1 HRVKGARIVCP
12 HRATLNQNV
21 IFLMKSVNEETG
33 ALPRK
38 RVRSAPIPVIPSN
51 IDIFSRA
58 DIKDSQRRPD

>member
-1 HRVKGARIVCP
+1 VKGARIVCP

-38 RVRSAPIPVIPSN
+38 RVRSSTHPSRSGEYFRTEKRT
-51 IDIFSRA
+51 FS
-58 DIKDSQRRPD
+58 SETE